1 MFKRT
6 QGIWVW
12 GLSKRPESLNQP
24 GIFTTT
30 DGVLS
35 EQPEEITNP
44 TMGDLQLMANAPAM
58 NELLWHTLDDLNHV
72 TFLVPSEKIMGITEI
87 YNNIGKLLATIN
99 VAPPEGIPAEIVSE
113 VKQFYTEV

>member
-6 QGIWVW
+6 PGKWTWCLSPTKGQTGIYVEAE
-12 GLSKRPESLNQP
+12 GDEKTPLA
-24 GIFTTT
+24 
-30 DGVLS
+30 
-35 EQPEEITNP
+35 P
-44 TMGDLQLMANAPAM
+44 TMGDLQLTSYAPAM

-87 YNNIGKLLATIN
+87 YNNIGKLLAAIN

-113 VKQFYTEV
+113 VKQFYTEG